1 MTPKD
6 LCDLAKRIN
15 AVEPGL
21 VPELKVLPGWTDVI
35 SMHASDGNGYVYLKT
50 ASIAAM
56 TLGRCWAWVRRRG
69 DDDPPD
75 MALVAIMECYV
86 ALRDYVQSTLPGAK
100 Q

>member
-6 LCDLAKRIN
+6 LCDLAAKIN
-15 AVEPGL
+15 AAVPGL
-21 VPELKVLPGWTDVI
+21 VHTFDTNSGYPDYVMDRTTCDVYTPPD
-35 SMHASDGNGYVYLKT
+35 A
-50 ASIAAM
+50 AAM